1 MRRAHLLPALPLALF
16 VLGMDAMARP
26 PLPTVPKVDLERYM
40 GEWYVIANIPT
51 SYEKGAHNALETYR
65 LNPDG
70 TINTT
75 FTYRKGSFDGPLK
88 IMKPKGWVRDPESN
102 AAWWMQFFWPLKA
115 EYLIAYLN
123 PDYSQTIVA
132 RTKRDYV
139 WIMAR
144 TPSIPETDYSRLVQK
159 VAELGYDTAKLER
172 MPQRW

>member
-1 MRRAHLLPALPLALF
+1 MRRARLLALVPLALAA
-16 VLGMDAMARP
+16 LGLDAAGRP
-26 PLPTVPKVDLERYM
+26 PVPTVPKVDLERYM

-51 SYEKGAHNALETYR
+51 SYEKEAHNARESYR

-70 TINTT
+70 TIATI

-88 IMKPKGWVRDPESN
+88 TMRPKGFVRDPESN

-115 EYLIAYLN
+115 EYLIAYLS

-144 TPSIPETDYSRLVQK
+144 TPAIPEADYTNLVEK
-159 VAELGYDTAKLER
+159 VAELGYDTAKLLR

>member
-1 MRRAHLLPALPLALF
+1 MP
-16 VLGMDAMARP
+16 RP
-26 PLPTVPKVDLERYM
+26 PMPTVPKVDLERYM

-51 SYEKGAHNALETYR
+51 SYEKEAHNARESYR

-70 TINTT
+70 TIATT
-75 FTYRKGSFDGPLK
+75 FTYRKGGFDGPLK
-88 IMKPKGWVRDPESN
+88 TMKPKGWVRDPGSN

-115 EYLIAYLN
+115 EYLIAYLS

-144 TPSIPETDYSRLVQK
+144 TPAISEDDYSHLVEK
-159 VAELGYDTAKLER
+159 VSELGYDTAKLQR

>member
-1 MRRAHLLPALPLALF
+1 MRRAHLLPALPLAVLL
-16 VLGMDAMARP
+16 LGMDAMARP

-51 SYEKGAHNALETYR
+51 SYEKGAFNALETYR

-70 TINTT
+70 TIATT

-88 IMKPKGWVRDPESN
+88 VMKPKGWVRDPESN

-115 EYLIAYLN
+115 EYLIAYLS

-144 TPSIPETDYSRLVQK
+144 TPSIPEADYSQLVEK

>member
-1 MRRAHLLPALPLALF
+1 MRRAFFLPALPLAL
-16 VLGMDAMARP
+16 VLLGADATPRA
-26 PLPTVPKVDLERYM
+26 PLPTVSKVDLERYM

-51 SYEKGAHNALETYR
+51 SWEKGAVNGHEMYQ

-70 TINTT
+70 TIATT
-75 FTYRKGSFDGPLK
+75 FTFRKGGFDGPLK
-88 IMKPKGWVRDPESN
+88 VMKPKGWVRDPESN

-115 EYLIAYLN
+115 EYLIAYLS

-144 TPSIPETDYSRLVQK
+144 TPSIPEAEYSHLVEK
-159 VAELGYDTAKLER
+159 VAELGYDTTKLQR

>member
-1 MRRAHLLPALPLALF
+1 MRRAFLLPALPLAFAL
-16 VLGMDAMARP
+16 LGADATAHD

-40 GEWYVIANIPT
+40 GDWYVIANIPT
-51 SYEKGAHNALETYR
+51 SWEKGAFNAHETYR

-70 TINTT
+70 TIATT
-75 FTYRKGSFDGPLK
+75 FTFRKGGFDGPLK
-88 IMKPKGWVRDPESN
+88 VMKPKSWVRDPESN

-115 EYLIAYLN
+115 EYLIAYLS

-144 TPSIPETDYSRLVQK
+144 TPSISEADYSHLVEK
-159 VAELGYDTAKLER
+159 VAELGYDTTKVQR

>member
-1 MRRAHLLPALPLALF
+1 MRRAHLLPALPLALLL
-16 VLGMDAMARP
+16 LGNDAVSRP

-51 SYEKGAHNALETYR
+51 SYEKGAHNALESFR

-70 TINTT
+70 TIAST
-75 FTYRKGSFDGPLK
+75 FTYRKGAFDGPLK
-88 IMKPKGWVRDPESN
+88 VMKPKGWVRDPDSN

-123 PDYSQTIVA
+123 PEYSQTIVA

-144 TPSIPETDYSRLVQK
+144 TPSIPEADYSRLVEK

>member
-1 MRRAHLLPALPLALF
+1 MRRARVISGLPLALLL
-16 VLGMDAMARP
+16 LGMDAAAHA

-51 SYEKGAHNALETYR
+51 AWEKGAFNAQETYR

-70 TINTT
+70 TIATT
-75 FTYRKGSFDGPLK
+75 FTFRKGGFDGPLK
-88 IMKPKGWVRDPESN
+88 VMKPKSWVRDPESN

-115 EYLIAYLN
+115 EYLIAYLS
-123 PDYSQTIVA
+123 PDYSQAIVA

-144 TPSIPETDYSRLVQK
+144 APSISEADYSLLVEK
-159 VAELGYDTAKLER
+159 VAELGYDAARLQR

>member
-1 MRRAHLLPALPLALF
+1 MRRARLLPFLPLAVLL
-16 VLGMDAMARP
+16 LGMETMKLP
-26 PLPTVPKVDLERYM
+26 PVPTVPKVDLERYM

-70 TINTT
+70 TIGTT
-75 FTYRKGSFDGPLK
+75 FTYRKGGFDGPLK
-88 IMKPKGWVRDPESN
+88 VMKPKGWVRDTETN

-115 EYLIAYLN
+115 EYLIAYLS

-144 TPSIPETDYSRLVQK
+144 TPSISEADYSHLVEK
-159 VAELGYDTAKLER
+159 VAQLGYDTAKLQR